1 MTVLFWAEEKEYFF
15 FLLRP
20 GFPRV
25 LFRLFPRILG
35 AWRVIDKNLS
45 CALSGKC
52 KIQAPEP
59 ARRPTL
65 PPSGSRDQRRPPIH
79 TSMHAE
85 SFPTQ
90 REEKRHGSST
100 DDSCSLAK
108 RNIFPSSLLSFW
120 VIPVIFPGPAWAYKK
135 GHLARNWPRGPHLPE
150 KNSIWCVCVI
160 LASSVW
166 QQQAWSNE
174 RLPCIDHVLVGTLA
188 TEFFSIVAEKSVIFP
203 PFLSAIWK
211 IKEVGPLFSTWLF
224 ASSVLLCVFLDFS
237 RPDFFLVRIR
247 GIRAGGVAWQVS
259 SF

>member
-100 DDSCSLAK
+100 DDFCCSQKGTFFHLL
-108 RNIFPSSLLSFW
+108 FSPSGSSQLF
-120 VIPVIFPGPAWAYKK
+120 FPGPLERIKRVTW
-135 GHLARNWPRGPHLPE
+135 LAIGPGVRIYLR
-150 KNSIWCVCVI
+150 KIVFGVCVCVI

-166 QQQAWSNE
+166 QQQARSNE

-203 PFLSAIWK
+203 PFLSAIW
-211 IKEVGPLFSTWLF
+211 
-224 ASSVLLCVFLDFS
+224 
-237 RPDFFLVRIR
+237 
-247 GIRAGGVAWQVS
+247 
-259 SF
+259 